1 MLRVICI
8 NDSNRPKQI
17 PPEKWIKKGEIYTV
31 IATTSMNIQRN
42 KIGLKLAEIELGQS
56 CFPYEYFDADRFAI
70 VDPSTVISKEQE
82 VSLEEI

>member
-70 VDPSTVISKEQE
+70 VDPSIVISKEQE